1 MQRGIIGIYKII
13 NNDNGKVY
21 IGQSVDVEY
30 RLCNHFSCLR
40 HNRHDNEHLQRA
52 YNLNPAAFTWELIQE
67 CDVDDL
73 DVLEV
78 YYICKYDSTDRNKG
92 YNRSFGG
99 QLAHKATDETRAK
112 MSKTKKGKKFTE
124 EHCHKIGEA
133 NRKRKLSDETK
144 SKISSKHKVPI
155 LQYSREGIFIARFDG
170 IQDAADKLHLKS
182 KSSISNVLRGKAPT
196 GAGFIW
202 KYDK

>member
-1 MQRGIIGIYKII
+1 MQRGIVGIYKII

-30 RLCNHFSCLR
+30 RICNHFSCLR
-40 HNRHDNEHLQRA
+40 HNRHENEHLQRA

-67 CDVDDL
+67 CDVNDL

-78 YYICKYDSTDRNKG
+78 YYIGKYDSTDRNKG
-92 YNRSFGG
+92 YNR
-99 QLAHKATDETRAK
+99 
-112 MSKTKKGKKFTE
+112 
-124 EHCHKIGEA
+124 
-133 NRKRKLSDETK
+133 
-144 SKISSKHKVPI
+144 
-155 LQYSREGIFIARFDG
+155 RFDG
-170 IQDAADKLHLKS
+170 IQDAAEKLHLKS

>member
-1 MQRGIIGIYKII
+1 MQRGIIGIYCIT

-30 RLCNHFSCLR
+30 RLCNHFSNLR

-52 YNLNPAAFTWELIQE
+52 YNLNPAAFTWKLIQQ
-67 CDVDDL
+67 CTVDEL
-73 DVLEV
+73 DALEM
-78 YYICKYDSTDRNKG
+78 YYIGRYDSTNRDKG

-99 QLAHKATDETRAK
+99 QQSHRATDETRAK
-112 MSKTKKGKKFTE
+112 MSRSKMGKTFTQD
-124 EHCHKIGEA
+124 HCRKIGEA
-133 NRKRKLSDETK
+133 NRRRKLSDETK
-144 SKISSKHKVPI
+144 RKISCKHKTPV
-155 LQYSREGIFIARFDG
+155 LQYSREGIFIARYDG

-182 KSSISNVLRGKAPT
+182 KSTISNVLRGKAPT

-202 KYDK
+202 KYDR